1 MKLGLHN
8 ATWVKPMAPVV
19 LALFGSMMLS
29 ADSKKPAPAAAPHAS
44 APTHAPA
51 GGGSHPA
58 TGAPN
63 AHAPSTGGSHG
74 ATTTTSHGPTTSTP
88 HATTT
93 SHGPTT
99 TTTSHATTA
108 GGAKAGGAA
117 GTPGHTTTG
126 STAGRPATTGAGG
139 SHTGAAA
146 GGAGAT
152 HTGGAAAG
160 GAKAGT
166 AGGAK
171 GTPAAASHGW
181 SSGKAPAGAKVTT
194 AKNGATVAKR
204 PDGHVASLHDSKRN
218 MDVHHGLNGNRRVSV
233 VRADHSRVVVDRRG
247 RGFVEHGYRYHG
259 REYAARSYYYNGHA
273 YNRYYGN
280 YYYHGVYVNP
290 YYPAYYY
297 APAYYGWAYN
307 PWVAPVPYAWGWGG
321 NPWYGYYGAYFT
333 PYPVYPSAAFW
344 LTDYIVA
351 TSLQAAYVANQAA
364 LANVAPMTPD
374 VKQLVAD
381 EVKRQL
387 ALENAEAQAAAKGAD
402 PDNAS
407 SSIQRVLTDGATH
420 VFVAGVDLDVV
431 DSAGNE
437 CAISEGDALQLTGQT
452 APDATAAN
460 LTVLASKGG
469 KECPKGDLV
478 SVGLQD
484 LQDMQNHMRETIGQ
498 GMQELKEKA
507 GKGGLPA
514 APAGA
519 NAPVTKSA
527 MASEAPPPDD
537 KVQAELAE
545 QQKAADEAEKEAGET
560 PAPIAPP
567 PAEIALGQTIEQV
580 EAALGPPKTKLDA
593 GAKKIYVYKD
603 MKITFKDGKVADIQ

>member
-1 MKLGLHN
+1 MKLLGLRN
-8 ATWVKPMAPVV
+8 VTWVKPLAPVV
-19 LALFGSMMLS
+19 LALFGTMMLS
-29 ADSKKPAPAAAPHAS
+29 AADKKAAPAAAPHAAAPAAH
-44 APTHAPA
+44 APTSNAHAGA
-51 GGGSHPA
+51 GG
-58 TGAPN
+58 GAPN
-63 AHAPSTGGSHG
+63 AHAPSTGAHG
-74 ATTTTSHGPTTSTP
+74 
-88 HATTT
+88 ATTT

-99 TTTSHATTA
+99 TTSHATTTTTHSPSTTTTSHATT
-108 GGAKAGGAA
+108 GAKPGGAA

-126 STAGRPATTGAGG
+126 STAGRPA
-139 SHTGAAA
+139 
-146 GGAGAT
+146 AGAT
-152 HTGGAAAG
+152 HTGSAAAGGAKPGAAAG

-166 AGGAK
+166 AGASK

-181 SSGKAPAGAKVTT
+181 SSGKAPAGAKVST

-204 PDGHVASLHDSKRN
+204 SDGKVASLHDSKRN

-233 VRADHSRVVVDRRG
+233 ERADHSRVVVDRRG
-247 RGFVEHGYRYHG
+247 RGYVEHGYHYHG
-259 REYAARSYYYNGHA
+259 HDYAARSYYYHGHA

-280 YYYHGVYVNP
+280 YYYHGMYVNP

-351 TSLQAAYVANQAA
+351 QSLQAAYVANQAA

-374 VKQLVAD
+374 VKQMVAD

-387 ALENAEAQAAAKGAD
+387 ALENAEAQNTAKGAD
-402 PDNAS
+402 PDPAS
-407 SSIQRVLTDGATH
+407 SSIQRVLTDGASH
-420 VFVAGVDLDVV
+420 VFVAGLDLDVV
-431 DSAGNE
+431 DSAGTE

-514 APAGA
+514 APPGA

-527 MASEAPPPDD
+527 MASEAPPPDEN
-537 KVQAELAE
+537 VQAELNE
-545 QQKAADEAEKEAGET
+545 QQQAADQAEKEAGET

-567 PAEIALGQTIEQV
+567 PAEIALGQTMDQV

-603 MKITFKDGKVADIQ
+603 MKITFKDGKVSDIQ

>member
-1 MKLGLHN
+1 MKMLGLRN
-8 ATWVKPMAPVV
+8 VMRTRFFLASVV
-19 LALFGSMMLS
+19 LAFFSFLMLNA
-29 ADSKKPAPAAAPHAS
+29 ADTKKAAAPAPKAAAPAAHAAAPAAH
-44 APTHAPA
+44 PA
-51 GGGSHPA
+51 GGGA
-58 TGAPN
+58 GAAGG
-63 AHAPSTGGSHG
+63 AHG
-74 ATTTTSHGPTTSTP
+74 
-88 HATTT
+88 ATTT

-99 TTTSHATTA
+99 TSHGATTTTGSHAATTTTHSPTTSSPKAGGATTTTHATT
-108 GGAKAGGAA
+108 GGAKPGGAA
-117 GTPGHTTTG
+117 GTPGKSSVGNTAKPAAG
-126 STAGRPATTGAGG
+126 GTAGHTNPTGAGAG
-139 SHTGAAA
+139 KTG
-146 GGAGAT
+146 T
-152 HTGGAAAG
+152 
-160 GAKAGT
+160 
-166 AGGAK
+166 
-171 GTPAAASHGW
+171 AAASHGW
-181 SSGKAPAGAKVTT
+181 SSGKTPKGASTTT
-194 AKNGATVAKR
+194 AKNGATVSKR
-204 PDGHVASLHDSKRN
+204 ADGHVSSLHDSKRN

-233 VRADHSRVVVDRRG
+233 ERADHSRVVVDRRG
-247 RGFVEHGYRYHG
+247 RGFVERGYGYHG
-259 REYAARSYYYNGHA
+259 HDYRARSYYYGGHY

-280 YYYHGVYVNP
+280 YYYHGMYVNP
-290 YYPAYYY
+290 YYPGYYY

-351 TSLQAAYVANQAA
+351 QSLQAAYVAQAA
-364 LANVAPMTPD
+364 ALSNPAPMTPD
-374 VKQLVAD
+374 VKDLVAA

-387 ALENAEAQAAAKGAD
+387 ALENAEAQNASKGAD
-402 PDNAS
+402 PDPAS
-407 SSIQRVLTDGATH
+407 SSIQRLLTDNTPH

-431 DSAGNE
+431 DSAGSE

-519 NAPVTKSA
+519 SATTPSA
-527 MASEAPPPDD
+527 MASAAPPPDTN
-537 KVQAELAE
+537 VQAELNE
-545 QQKAADEAEKEAGET
+545 QQQQADQAEKEAGEA
-560 PAPIAPP
+560 PAAIAPPAPP
-567 PAEIALGQTIEQV
+567 PAEISIGQTIDQV
-580 EAALGPPKTKLDA
+580 EAAMGQPKSKVNL
-593 GAKKIYVYKD
+593 GAKKIYVYD
-603 MKITFKDGKVADIQ
+603 SMKITFKDGKVSDFSSP

>member
-1 MKLGLHN
+1 MKMLGLRN
-8 ATWVKPMAPVV
+8 VTWARPLVPVV
-19 LALFGSMMLS
+19 LALFGSLMLS
-29 ADSKKPAPAAAPHAS
+29 AADKKAAPAAAPKAS

-51 GGGSHPA
+51 GNAHAGAGGG
-58 TGAPN
+58 TTN
-63 AHAPSTGGSHG
+63 AHAPSTAPHG
-74 ATTTTSHGPTTSTP
+74 A
-88 HATTT
+88 
-93 SHGPTT
+93 
-99 TTTSHATTA
+99 TTTSHATTTTKGSTTGA
-108 GGAKAGGAA
+108 RPGGTA

-126 STAGRPATTGAGG
+126 STAGKPG
-139 SHTGAAA
+139 S
-146 GGAGAT
+146 GAT
-152 HTGGAAAG
+152 HTNAAAG

-166 AGGAK
+166 AGAGK

-181 SSGKAPAGAKVTT
+181 SSGKAPNGAKVST
-194 AKNGATVAKR
+194 AKNGATVTKR
-204 PDGHVASLHDSKRN
+204 ADGKVASLHDSKRN
-218 MDVHHGLNGNRRVSV
+218 MDVHRGLNGNRRVSV
-233 VRADHSRVVVDRRG
+233 ERADHSRVVVDHRG
-247 RGFVEHGYRYHG
+247 RGYVQRGYSYHG
-259 REYAARSYYYNGHA
+259 HEYASRNYYYGGHY

-280 YYYHGVYVNP
+280 YYYHGMYVNP

-307 PWVAPVPYAWGWGG
+307 PWASPVPYAWGWGG
-321 NPWYGYYGAYFT
+321 NPWYGYYGGYFT
-333 PYPVYPSAAFW
+333 PYAVYPSAAFW

-351 TSLQAAYVANQAA
+351 QSLQAAYVAQAA
-364 LANVAPMTPD
+364 ALSNVAPMTPD

-387 ALENAEAQAAAKGAD
+387 ALENSEAQGAAKGAD
-402 PDNAS
+402 PDAAS

-431 DSAGNE
+431 DSAGTE
-437 CAISEGDALQLTGQT
+437 CSISEGDALQLTGQT

-514 APAGA
+514 APPGA

-527 MASEAPPPDD
+527 MASEAPPPDQN
-537 KVQAELAE
+537 VQAELNQE
-545 QQKAADEAEKEAGET
+545 QQQADQAEKEAGET

-567 PAEIALGQTIEQV
+567 PAEIALGQTMDQV

-603 MKITFKDGKVADIQ
+603 MKITFKDGKVSDIQ